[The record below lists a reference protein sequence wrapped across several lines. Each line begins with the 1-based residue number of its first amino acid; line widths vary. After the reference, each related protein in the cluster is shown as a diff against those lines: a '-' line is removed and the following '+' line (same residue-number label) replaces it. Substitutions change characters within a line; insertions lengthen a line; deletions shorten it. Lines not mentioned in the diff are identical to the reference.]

1 MAKDPPAVLLKDPD
15 VRRWHDN
22 LRRSSILTCTIRLRR
37 LNLFCDRVG
46 MTPHKLAKMGRKD
59 PMKAENTLL
68 DHVSWMEEKG
78 YAPGYTKGML
88 AAVKSWLEYNHI
100 EIKRKIKIANSDVPM
115 SIQDEKVPD
124 KEQLKKIL
132 DAADPRSRAIISMM
146 AFAGVRPQVSGA
158 CRPQ

>member
-1 MAKDPPAVLLKDPD
+1 
-15 VRRWHDN
+15 
-22 LRRSSILTCTIRLRR
+22 
-37 LNLFCDRVG
+37 
-46 MTPHKLAKMGRKD
+46 MGRRD

-78 YAPGYTKGML
+78 YAPGYTKGVM

-100 EIKRKIKIANSDVPM
+100 EVKRKIKIANLDVPV

-124 KEQLKKIL
+124 KGAAKKDTGRGRPEVQGDNKHDGL
-132 DAADPRSRAIISMM
+132 CRGEAAG
-146 AFAGVRPQVSGA
+146 FGA